1 MGRITIHPNNHSSS
15 LKTQQILKLRLV
27 FVIFLD
33 YFSKGTLNNNHADM
47 KSGAKS
53 IPEEFIYEIVNDKPV
68 YYNGYRNFL
77 KGKNNEKPMGSSFLQ
92 SMIITNLV
100 IQLYSMIGKKF
111 YILTNELGIQF
122 SKGNFRAADIA
133 IYDKSQID
141 IKKASNKYID
151 IPPKIVIEIDTKA
164 DIKDIKDTFKY
175 YNEKTDQL
183 INFGVEKVIWIFTD
197 SQKVLVAD
205 KSKEWKLNDW
215 SKDITIIEGV
225 KINIIELIDA
235 I

>member
-1 MGRITIHPNNHSSS
+1 
-15 LKTQQILKLRLV
+15 
-27 FVIFLD
+27 
-33 YFSKGTLNNNHADM
+33 M

-53 IPEEFIYEIVNDKPV
+53 IPEEFIYEIVNDKPI
-68 YYNGYRNFL
+68 YYNGYRDFL
-77 KGKNNEKPMGSSFLQ
+77 KGKNNDKPMGSSFLQ

-100 IQLYSMIGKKF
+100 IHLYSLIGKKF

-133 IYDKSQID
+133 IYEKSQID

-164 DIKDIKDTFKY
+164 DINDIKDTFKY
-175 YNEKTDQL
+175 YNEKTEQL

-197 SQKVLVAD
+197 SKKILVAD

-215 SKDITIIEGV
+215 SKDIIIIEGV
-225 KINIIELIDA
+225 KINIVDLIAA